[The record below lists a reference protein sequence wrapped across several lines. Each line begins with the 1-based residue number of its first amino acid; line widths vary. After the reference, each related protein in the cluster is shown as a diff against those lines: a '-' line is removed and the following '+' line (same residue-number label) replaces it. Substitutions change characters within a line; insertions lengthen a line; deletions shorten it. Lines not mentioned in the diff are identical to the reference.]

1 MIAPKVAKGACD
13 LEPKS
18 IQMPEL
24 QYWVIRAHALRKA
37 YKSSCSNN
45 SNPVYSGV
53 RDPTKLNFSIRL
65 ASTFAQRVRVRS
77 ATDSSRPTEPGWPF
91 APLGSGTRVMCGLSS
106 VENIKHASPTQRRVT
121 ELALEARGAISR
133 ARI

>member
-37 YKSSCSNN
+37 CKSSCSNN

-53 RDPTKLNFSIRL
+53 RDATKLNFSIRL
-65 ASTFAQRVRVRS
+65 ASTFAQRVLRS
-77 ATDSSRPTEPGWPF
+77 LAFGTATDPSWLLTTG
-91 APLGSGTRVMCGLSS
+91 
-106 VENIKHASPTQRRVT
+106 
-121 ELALEARGAISR
+121 SR
-133 ARI
+133 AKIQHINKCCICHWI